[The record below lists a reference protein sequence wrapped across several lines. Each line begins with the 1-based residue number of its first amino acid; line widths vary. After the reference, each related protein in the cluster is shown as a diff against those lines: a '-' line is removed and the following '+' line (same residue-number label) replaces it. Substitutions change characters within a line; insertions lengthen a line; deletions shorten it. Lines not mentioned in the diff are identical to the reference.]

1 MKKTI
6 ALIAL
11 TSFLFV
17 SCKKETAAEAVAK
30 QPNQAG
36 INIEKSANIDLVK
49 KVVADASSFDLV
61 SFKSNFAPTAI
72 IHDNRNDMTLDENVK
87 MLEGL
92 KTSGASVSLGKDP
105 LIWEVVNDKP
115 NEKTGITNYVISY
128 YEATFSKGGK
138 SAVVVYN
145 MNFAVKDG
153 KIQEEWD
160 VYDSAP
166 IMEVLK

>member
-11 TSFLFV
+11 TSLLFV
-17 SCKKETAAEAVAK
+17 SCKKEAAAEAVAK

-49 KVVADASSFDLV
+49 KLVGEASSFDLV
-61 SFKSNFAPTAI
+61 NFKSNFAPTAI
-72 IHDNRNDMTLDENVK
+72 IHDNRKDMTLDENLK
-87 MLEGL
+87 MLEDL
-92 KTSGASVSLGKDP
+92 KASGASVSLGKDP

-115 NEKTGITNYVISY
+115 DEKTGITNYIISY
-128 YEATFSKGGK
+128 YEATFSKAGK

>member
-11 TSFLFV
+11 TGLLFV

-36 INIEKSANIDLVK
+36 INLNKSANIDLVK
-49 KVVADASSFDLV
+49 KLVAEATSFDLV
-61 SFKSNFAPTAI
+61 NFKSNFAPTAM
-72 IHDNRNDMTLDENVK
+72 IHDNGKDVTLDENLK
-87 MLEGL
+87 MLEAFKATGVAI
-92 KTSGASVSLGKDP
+92 TLGNDP
-105 LIWEVVNDKP
+105 LIWEVVNDKAD
-115 NEKTGITNYVISY
+115 EKTGITNYIISY

-138 SAVVVYN
+138 SAKVIYN

-153 KIQEEWD
+153 KIHEEWD

-166 IMEVLK
+166 IMEILK

>member
-11 TSFLFV
+11 TGLLFV
-17 SCKKETAAEAVAK
+17 SCKKEAAAEAVAK

-36 INIEKSANIDLVK
+36 INIDKSANIDLVK
-49 KVVADASSFDLV
+49 KLVAEASSFDLV
-61 SFKSNFAPTAI
+61 NFKSNFAPTAI
-72 IHDNRNDMTLDENVK
+72 IHDNRKDMTLDENVT
-87 MLEGL
+87 MIEGL
-92 KTSGASVSLGKDP
+92 KASGVTLTLGKDP
-105 LIWEVVNDKP
+105 LIWEVVNDKAD
-115 NEKTGITNYVISY
+115 EKTGVTNYIISY

-138 SAVVVYN
+138 SVVITYN

-160 VYDSAP
+160 TYDSAP
-166 IMEVLK
+166 LIALLK

>member
-17 SCKKETAAEAVAK
+17 SCKKEVAAEAVAK
-30 QPNQAG
+30 QPNQSG
-36 INIEKSANIDLVK
+36 INIDKSANIDLVK
-49 KVVADASSFDLV
+49 KVVAEASSFDLV
-61 SFKSNFAPTAI
+61 NFKSNFAPTAI

-92 KTSGASVSLGKDP
+92 KTS
-105 LIWEVVNDKP
+105 
-115 NEKTGITNYVISY
+115 YVISY

>member
-49 KVVADASSFDLV
+49 KLVGEASSFDLV
-61 SFKSNFAPTAI
+61 NFKSNFAPTAI
-72 IHDNRNDMTLDENVK
+72 IHDNRKDMTLDENLK
-87 MLEGL
+87 MLEDL
-92 KTSGASVSLGKDP
+92 KASGASVSLGKDP

-115 NEKTGITNYVISY
+115 DEKTGITNYIISY
-128 YEATFSKGGK
+128 YEATFSKAGK

>member
-1 MKKTI
+1 MKKFILSCLVVSTI
-6 ALIAL
+6 IACSPK
-11 TSFLFV
+11 T
-17 SCKKETAAEAVAK
+17 ETASTFAVPADV
-30 QPNQAG
+30 NSY
-36 INIEKSANIDLVK
+36 NLDSSANIDLVK
-49 KVVADASSFDLV
+49 KVVAEASSFDLV
-61 SFKSNFAPTAI
+61 NFKSNFAPTAI

-87 MLEGL
+87 MLEGV
-92 KTSGASVSLGKDP
+92 KASGATLTLGKDP
-105 LIWEVVNDKP
+105 LIWEVVNDKA